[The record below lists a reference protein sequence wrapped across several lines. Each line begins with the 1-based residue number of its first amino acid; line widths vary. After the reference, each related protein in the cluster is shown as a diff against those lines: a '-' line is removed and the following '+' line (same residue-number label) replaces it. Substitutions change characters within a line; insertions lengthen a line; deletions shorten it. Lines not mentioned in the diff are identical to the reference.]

1 MDQPIVTM
9 KRMMLKA
16 VLAFLFLFVALAATE
31 TLIANCHSF
40 QMWPNAN
47 VDMLA
52 HVRAIGSH

>member
-31 TLIANCHSF
+31 KLIAYCHSF
-40 QMWPNAN
+40 KMWPNAN